1 MLRGGLSDLRL
12 SHLPRRE
19 LGTQRVHG
27 HVSSALPIRAA
38 CAFGAHANAR
48 RAERGGTM
56 IDRRKRKRA
65 LVWRG
70 DVEALERYWFG
81 QGLQFTREEL
91 DNYLRWTQHRRNEPD
106 GEWDDPPAR
115 SDAT

>member
-1 MLRGGLSDLRL
+1 MTGR
-12 SHLPRRE
+12 
-19 LGTQRVHG
+19 
-27 HVSSALPIRAA
+27 
-38 CAFGAHANAR
+38 C
-48 RAERGGTM
+48 
-56 IDRRKRKRA
+56 KRKRA